1 MADFDMKEEDIEIK
15 EEAVEVKHEDPETE
29 ESGSTARQGE
39 KRVLSPS
46 HSPETKKQRTEV
58 EQVWIKE
65 EAYEKGV
72 SQESPIAIKMTTSFS
87 WSTQATFTLLEKVRD
102 REELWNAKHLGYN
115 KKTLRRGRVE
125 EITKEL
131 KAEFPS
137 LPELTT
143 EDVIVRLIYLR
154 GHFQKLLRKL
164 EKTPSGSGGKV
175 TPKWEYFEACSF
187 LTPVYS
193 NTTSASSVQP
203 TSNTSEIIY
212 EGTAEDLLDA
222 LGNAE
227 LCFHGNSSA
236 SSASSTPL
244 PSQTPSVRL
253 QSGKTHKAKEHP
265 HEEEDTPTLLSSSST
280 PSVLPAPAVAASASA
295 TQPLASTS
303 KLTPQSHRKQKC
315 RDNPEMV
322 EETLVKTLKC
332 VQEMMKAQERKQTV
346 QYDLATQ
353 TVMSFIRLIPDS
365 HQQVKYEFTE
375 RLLSLVVEYMQKIN
389 TKIHNGV

>member
-1 MADFDMKEEDIEIK
+1 MAGALFNLFAGNMVCDINSDVHAKRKAGASTERVTRSQSDDKWRKLTADKSEAGNMADFDIKEEDIEIK
-15 EEAVEVKHEDPETE
+15 EEAVEVKQENPETE
-29 ESGSTARQGE
+29 ESGSTARRGE

-72 SQESPIAIKMTTSFS
+72 SQESPMAIKMTTSFS

-102 REELWNAKHLGYN
+102 REELWKAKHRGYN
-115 KKTLRRGRVE
+115 KKTLRRALFE

-137 LPELTT
+137 LSELTT

-154 GHFQKLLRKL
+154 GHSRKLLRKL

-203 TSNTSEIIY
+203 TSNTSEKIY
-212 EGTAEDLLDA
+212 EGTSPRLLEHF
-222 LGNAE
+222 L
-227 LCFHGNSSA
+227 LQRPCFHSHRVV
-236 SSASSTPL
+236 L
-244 PSQTPSVRL
+244 HSQLLTLNVATCDL
-253 QSGKTHKAKEHP
+253 
-265 HEEEDTPTLLSSSST
+265 PTLLEAAGVPPPP
-280 PSVLPAPAVAASASA
+280 PSWQHAV
-295 TQPLASTS
+295 
-303 KLTPQSHRKQKC
+303 
-315 RDNPEMV
+315 
-322 EETLVKTLKC
+322 
-332 VQEMMKAQERKQTV
+332 
-346 QYDLATQ
+346 
-353 TVMSFIRLIPDS
+353 IRLTCAFLRKTG
-365 HQQVKYEFTE
+365 QLQ
-375 RLLSLVVEYMQKIN
+375 RW
-389 TKIHNGV
+389 